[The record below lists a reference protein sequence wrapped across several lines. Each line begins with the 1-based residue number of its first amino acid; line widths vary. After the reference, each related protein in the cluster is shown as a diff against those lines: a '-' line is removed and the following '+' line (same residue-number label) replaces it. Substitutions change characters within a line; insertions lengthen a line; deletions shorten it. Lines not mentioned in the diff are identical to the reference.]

1 MAEHGF
7 QLRGEHGFLQIDGRY
22 QNMDLT
28 VKKTFGAPGGYSTK
42 DSYSERGRLTK
53 WNEILSPSTSII
65 AIDSNDWVVS
75 IDEGVYQAAGANRA
89 NVTIYGFGTDKKHWF
104 KSTHGLS
111 VLNDKGQEVYN
122 SNWAALRVVDVFN
135 LGHIKKWA
143 YQIPPGK
150 QYAMVMSGG
159 RLEYVMAQNR
169 AIEFVYFMRKIG
181 NRFEVEYRE
190 SMWWFRDEDENSYV
204 AQDFPL
210 SILILDVTG
219 Y

>member
-7 QLRGEHGFLQIDGRY
+7 QLRGKHGFLQIDGKY

-28 VKKTFGAPGGYSTK
+28 DKKTFVAPGGYSYKNSST
-42 DSYSERGRLTK
+42 ERGSMTRG
-53 WNEILSPSTSII
+53 NGAFSPSTNII
-65 AIDSNDWVVS
+65 AVDSNDWVAPIGDS
-75 IDEGVYQAAGANRA
+75 VYQAPGAGRA
-89 NVTIYGFGTDKKHWF
+89 NVTTYGFGTDKKHWF

-135 LGHIKKWA
+135 LSHVKKWA
-143 YQIPPGK
+143 YEIPPSK
-150 QYAMVMSGG
+150 QYAMVMGGG
-159 RLEYVMAQNR
+159 RVEYIASQMR
-169 AIEFVYFMRKIG
+169 AYGYCYFMRKIG

-190 SMWWFRDEDENSYV
+190 SLWWFRDEDEGSYV